1 MNAIA
6 KKELKSYFLSPIG
19 YVFVGVVLL
28 LFGYYFYQVIRIGS
42 SSYVPEVYGTMFI
55 WSMMFLPILTMR
67 SFSDEMKNHTDQ
79 GLLTAPVGVGAIV
92 FGKFLA
98 AFLVFAITMGL
109 SLIPVVIIS
118 FFSSSLGWGTVFGTV
133 LGSLLYGAAMVSIG
147 VFISSLTQSQI
158 VAAIA
163 TFGVSIL
170 LLVINQ
176 MSGLVTNTF
185 FSNLLSWISF
195 DTRYQPFTK
204 GIFNLSSIVF
214 FLSVVAVFVF
224 LTARKLESKRW
235 G

>member
-1 MNAIA
+1 MKAIA
-6 KKELKSYFLSPIG
+6 KKEFRSYFLSPIG
-19 YVFVGVVLL
+19 YVFVGVVLF
-28 LFGYYFYQVIRIGS
+28 LFGIYFYQVIRIGS
-42 SSYVPEVYGTMFI
+42 SSYLTDVYGTMFI

-67 SFSDEMKNHTDQ
+67 SFSEELRTHTDQ

-98 AFLVFAITMGL
+98 AFSVFVVTIGL

-118 FFSSSLGWGTVFGTV
+118 FFSSPGWPAIFGTV
-133 LGSLLYGAAMVSIG
+133 IGSLLYGAALIAIG

-170 LLVINQ
+170 LLVVNQ
-176 MSGLVTNTF
+176 VGSLVTNTA
-185 FSNLLSWISF
+185 FSAVLEWISF
-195 DTRYQPFTK
+195 DARYRPFSK
-204 GIFNLSSIVF
+204 GILNLPSIVY

-224 LTARKLESKRW
+224 LTARRLESRRW

>member
-1 MNAIA
+1 MKAIA
-6 KKELKSYFLSPIG
+6 KKEIRSYFLSPIG

-28 LFGYYFYQVIRIGS
+28 LFGFYFYQVLRIGS
-42 SSYVPEVYGTMFI
+42 SSYLPQVYGTMFI

-67 SFSDEMKNHTDQ
+67 SFSDEMRNHTDQ

-98 AFLVFAITMGL
+98 ALCVFAVTMVL
-109 SLIPVVIIS
+109 SLIPVAIIS
-118 FFSSSLGWGTVFGTV
+118 FFASPDWATILGTVF
-133 LGSLLYGAAMVSIG
+133 GSLLYGAAMISIG
-147 VFISSLTQSQI
+147 IFISSLTQSQI
-158 VAAIA
+158 IAAIS

-176 MSGLVTNTF
+176 MSSLVTNSF
-185 FSNLLSWISF
+185 LSSLLTWLSF
-195 DTRYQPFTK
+195 DSRYQPFTK
-204 GIFNLSSIVF
+204 GILNLSSIVF
-214 FLSVVAVFVF
+214 FLSVVAVFIF

>member
-1 MNAIA
+1 MKAIA
-6 KKELKSYFLSPIG
+6 KKELRSYFLAPIG
-19 YVFVGVVLL
+19 YVFVGVILL

-42 SSYVPEVYGTMFI
+42 SSYITDVYGTMFI

-79 GLLTAPVGVGAIV
+79 GLLTAPISVGGIV

-98 AFLVFAITMGL
+98 AFCVFAIAMVL

-118 FFSSSLGWGTVFGTV
+118 FFSSPAWGTILGTVF
-133 LGSLLYGAAMVSIG
+133 GSLLYGAAMVSIG
-147 VFISSLTQSQI
+147 IFLSSLTQSQI
-158 VAAIA
+158 IAAIS

-176 MSGLVTNTF
+176 MSSLVTNPF
-185 FSNLLSWISF
+185 FSKLLTWISF
-195 DTRYQPFTK
+195 NTRYQPFTK
-204 GIFNLSSIVF
+204 GILDISSIVF
-214 FLSVVAVFVF
+214 FLSVVAIFVF